1 MRDLKYFKQRF
12 YVFYNYLEKK
22 QGADFLLEQTKE
34 LVDKAYEKKDKKKLS
49 KIDKELNVWLREMLM
64 PLEKNELLQIL
75 EKELNEDS
83 EARFLNQI
91 DKVVRNGKIDSKEEY
106 EIVLQRVESI
116 YDKKESES
124 EVKKLNKLLTDF
136 HK

>member
-1 MRDLKYFKQRF
+1 
-12 YVFYNYLEKK
+12 
-22 QGADFLLEQTKE
+22 
-34 LVDKAYEKKDKKKLS
+34 
-49 KIDKELNVWLREMLM
+49 MLM